1 MKINQREDVLYAVQV
16 SGLSTGNHSFQFDIE
31 NKLLNKFENDEI
43 KNIKVKADV
52 ELIKRPNITELEIR
66 LTGLVGLVC
75 DRCLGNFDYE
85 ISLDEQ
91 VIVKQASKN
100 PDNEIN
106 IIIFEPETGEIVFDQ
121 YFYDMIMTSLPLQ
134 RAHENE
140 EECDHDM
147 IERLEVKD
155 NSSEEDI
162 DPRWNDLKNLI

>member
-1 MKINQREDVLYAVQV
+1 MKIQEREDVLYAVQV
-16 SGLSTGNHSFQFDIE
+16 SGLSTGEHSFQFDIE

-43 KNIKVKADV
+43 NDIKLKADV
-52 ELIKRPNITELEIR
+52 KLIKRPNITELEIR
-66 LTGLVGLVC
+66 LDGIIRIIC
-75 DRCLGNFDYE
+75 DRCLSDFDYK
-85 ISLDEQ
+85 ISLNEP

-106 IIIFEPETGEIVFDQ
+106 IIIFEPETGELVFDQ
-121 YFYDMIMTSLPLQ
+121 YFYDMIMTALPMQ

-155 NSSEEDI
+155 SPSDEEI